1 MTPAPEGFVYN
12 NYFAAACVA
21 AAAAGFTEA
30 LVDFTLFLCFFTFVV
45 DLVVSVVG
53 LVVSCFPAPK
63 AEAAIIERAS
73 TAVIAVFMAV

>member
-12 NYFAAACVA
+12 NYFAATGVA

-45 DLVVSVVG
+45 DLVSVVG
-53 LVVSCFPAPK
+53 LVVSCLPAPK